1 MIRKSHRLWALLLI
15 PSLAACGLLSRSPGE
30 KIWRARCAECHGI
43 DASGNTPRYM
53 GREWADLTDDSWR
66 RYGGDDAALES
77 IIREGVFGEMPAS
90 ADLSRDEMRALLD
103 HLRKLRGEAA
113 K

>member
-1 MIRKSHRLWALLLI
+1 MPRLRRAWVLALL
-15 PSLAACGLLSRSPGE
+15 PGLAACDLLARSPGE
-30 KIWRARCAECHGI
+30 KIWRSRCAECHGL
-43 DASGNTPRYM
+43 DASGNTPRYL

-77 IIREGVFGEMPAS
+77 VIREGIFGEMPAGAELS
-90 ADLSRDEMRALLD
+90 ASEMRALLD
-103 HLRKLRGEAA
+103 HLHKLRWEAA